1 MYVYMSICK
10 SGHVDIDRQ
19 TINYMTVSNL
29 VRDSMH
35 AFFNQILQDES
46 FLFSKLND
54 KITVHAV
61 KENKL

>member
-1 MYVYMSICK
+1 
-10 SGHVDIDRQ
+10 
-19 TINYMTVSNL
+19 MTVSNL

-61 KENKL
+61 K